1 MLNIDKEELERR
13 YKEGD
18 WEYVFS
24 QAYSI
29 SDFIISH
36 YFKIFD
42 ISIKEDMKQECME
55 NLWKKVIAGKC
66 DPEQNLFSFFWKNS
80 MFRILEILRKEKNR
94 KGIATFVSYEN
105 KDYEIYGESSDNGSK
120 YNYESES
127 YN

>member
-1 MLNIDKEELERR
+1 LLNINKEELEKR

-42 ISIKEDMKQECME
+42 ISIKEDIKQECME
-55 NLWKKVIAGKC
+55 NLWKKVLAGKC

-105 KDYEIYGESSDNGSK
+105 KDYEIYEESSGNGSK